1 MKQPAKLFPWFLPA
15 IKFIISIFYY
25 FYEKNIND
33 TKNNSVFVDIFSSA
47 GKHIYSKEL
56 LMETNSIYH
65 KINLSGQPNG
75 VYHIKISERANFITK
90 SIVIH

>member
-1 MKQPAKLFPWFLPA
+1 
-15 IKFIISIFYY
+15 
-25 FYEKNIND
+25 
-33 TKNNSVFVDIFSSA
+33 
-47 GKHIYSKEL
+47 
-56 LMETNSIYH
+56 METNSIYH